1 MRGWWAA
8 LALAG
13 VAAAGIAH
21 AESAQMR
28 GKFPAGVRE
37 AGRLE
42 FVAVDRFDGRDGRQV
57 ETMLEQAI
65 GVPGGQPDG
74 VLTGGVTTGVEEN
87 RYQGSIERCVEWKDG
102 DRSKECTKRA
112 QVPVPCTRRVVV
124 VTVSVRLIRT
134 DTRLS
139 VYSDNKAGRGETSWC
154 EGSAPSITVEQM
166 VSNQIRDVANGIR
179 GDVRPWV
186 QNYNVRFRED
196 RDGMPKDLGAQF
208 KAIVKLSKSDLR
220 GACQQWAGLNTAL
233 PGNASIVYNL
243 AVCAEAAGAYPE
255 ALDGYRAAHDANP
268 SKKQDVSE
276 SIDRVGRL
284 MLARADDEEIARRR
298 AGRR

>member
-1 MRGWWAA
+1 MRVRWSG

-13 VAAAGIAH
+13 LAVAGIAH

-28 GKFPAGVRE
+28 GKFPAGARE

-74 VLTGGVTTGVEEN
+74 VLTGGVTTGVEES
-87 RYQGSIERCVEWKDG
+87 RYQGSVDRCVEWKDG

-112 QVPVPCTRRVVV
+112 RVPVPCMRRVVI

-139 VYSDNKAGRGETSWC
+139 VYSDNKSGRSEISWC
-154 EGSAPSITVEQM
+154 EGSSPSIVVEQM
-166 VSNQIRDVANGIR
+166 VSAQIRDIANRIR
-179 GDVRPWV
+179 ADVRPSI
-186 QNYNVRFRED
+186 QNYSVRFRED
-196 RDGMPKDLGAQF
+196 RDGMPKDLGD
-208 KAIVKLSKSDLR
+208 AIQGYL
-220 GACQQWAGLNTAL
+220 
-233 PGNASIVYNL
+233 
-243 AVCAEAAGAYPE
+243 EAIQ
-255 ALDGYRAAHDANP
+255 
-268 SKKQDVSE
+268 K
-276 SIDRVGRL
+276 
-284 MLARADDEEIARRR
+284 RR
-298 AGRR
+298 ARCLPAMDVA

>member
-1 MRGWWAA
+1 MRGYWGG
-8 LALAG
+8 LALAA
-13 VAAAGIAH
+13 VVVVGIAH

-57 ETMLEQAI
+57 ETLLEQAI

-87 RYQGSIERCVEWKDG
+87 PYKGSVERCVEWKDG

-139 VYSDNKAGRGETSWC
+139 VYSDNKSGRSETSWC
-154 EGSAPSITVEQM
+154 EGGSPSIAVEQM
-166 VSNQIRDVANGIR
+166 VSAQIRDIASRIR
-179 GDVRPWV
+179 ADVRPSV
-186 QNYNVRFRED
+186 QNYSVRFRED
-196 RDGMPKDLGAQF
+196 RDGMPKDLGNQF
-208 KAIVKLSKSDLR
+208 KAIVKLSKSDAR
-220 GACQQWAGLNTAL
+220 GACQQWAAL
-233 PGNASIVYNL
+233 DGQMPNNASVLYNL
-243 AVCAEAAGAYPE
+243 AVCAEAAGAYPD
-255 ALDGYRAAHDANP
+255 ALTRYRAAHEANP
-268 SKKQDVSE
+268 RKKDDVSD
-276 SIDRVGRL
+276 SIDRVDRL

-298 AGRR
+298 SGRR

>member
-1 MRGWWAA
+1 MRGWWGG

-13 VAAAGIAH
+13 VAVVGIAH

-57 ETMLEQAI
+57 ETILEQAI

-87 RYQGSIERCVEWKDG
+87 RYQGSEDRCVEWKDG

-112 QVPVPCTRRVVV
+112 RVPVPCTRRVVI

-139 VYSDNKAGRGETSWC
+139 VYSDNKSGRSETSWC
-154 EGSAPSITVEQM
+154 EGSSPSVAVEQM
-166 VSNQIRDVANGIR
+166 VSGQIRDIANRIR
-179 GDVRPWV
+179 ADVRPSV
-186 QNYNVRFRED
+186 QNYSVRFRED
-196 RDGMPKDLGAQF
+196 REGMPKDASDQF
-208 KAIVKLSKSDLR
+208 KAIVKLSKSDVR
-220 GACQQWAGLNTAL
+220 GACQQWASMDRQM
-233 PGNASIVYNL
+233 PGNGSILYNL
-243 AVCAEAAGAYPE
+243 AVCAEAAGAYPD
-255 ALDGYRAAHDANP
+255 ALAGYRAAHDANP
-268 SKKQDVSE
+268 KKNDDVSA
-276 SIDRVGRL
+276 SIDRVDRL

-298 AGRR
+298 AARR